1 MERELKTLDDRLA
14 VLEPDDDVADDG
26 LSEHVLAEIRQR
38 LTGDLSDSERREIVQ
53 LLVRRITVHTTLP
66 GRGRKQVRVVIDYR
80 FPPGGW
86 SFARGRRTGNN
97 CRTSSHRDREGAMA
111 RPNILFIT
119 TDQQRGDA
127 LGVAGQDW
135 LQTPALDA
143 LARDG
148 YHFTRAYSEAP
159 VCVAARTTWMTGT
172 HPWEHR
178 VRGNTRQAMDPA
190 KTLPGVLTAHGYRT
204 HAAGKMHFSPDQRN
218 LNGFESMVLCEEGR
232 MRDGDDYH
240 HWLQAT
246 PWAGLERAH
255 GVGNNDIFAAP
266 SPLPESHYVSTW
278 IANQSI
284 RFLHE
289 HTASA
294 DERPFFLWCSFTKP
308 HSAYDPPRPYDQ
320 LYDPGQVPAPARN
333 GSDMSESPPQLREA
347 NRVYTWD
354 ALGPEQIALARAF
367 YFGNVT
373 HLDHCIGRLLG
384 TLDSLGIRDDTF
396 IVFQFGPRRSA
407 GRSQFVL
414 QVQLLRGI
422 HARPADRVGA
432 RCGARRTRSGTAWP
446 NRRAGGAAPGYARDA
461 AGGRRGSAADVE
473 GPWLTDVMGR
483 RASGEPVHGVFGDRD
498 NLQLALI
505 EERFK
510 YIWWANGRFEQ
521 LFDRQ
526 SDPGELT
533 NRADDPSLT
542 AVKERMRGW
551 LAEYLGERGYVDGL
565 DGDDLVGRDYDPATM
580 RWGRP
585 NPRPWGR
592 RPY

>member
-1 MERELKTLDDRLA
+1 
-14 VLEPDDDVADDG
+14 
-26 LSEHVLAEIRQR
+26 
-38 LTGDLSDSERREIVQ
+38 
-53 LLVRRITVHTTLP
+53 
-66 GRGRKQVRVVIDYR
+66 
-80 FPPGGW
+80 
-86 SFARGRRTGNN
+86 
-97 CRTSSHRDREGAMA
+97 MA

-135 LQTPALDA
+135 LQTPSLDA

-204 HAAGKMHFSPDQRN
+204 HAAGKMHFTPDQRN

-255 GVGNNDIFAAP
+255 GVGNNEVFAAP
-266 SPLPESHYVSTW
+266 SPLPESHYASTW
-278 IANQSI
+278 IANQAI

-289 HTASA
+289 HLASA

-333 GSDMSESPPQLREA
+333 GGDMSESPPQLREA

-384 TLDSLGIRDDTF
+384 TLDSLGIRGDTL
-396 IVFQFGPRRSA
+396 IVFNSDHGDLLGDHNLFFKSNYYEESTHVPLIVWAPDSIRADLDLGPP
-407 GRSQFVL
+407 GRIDALVGQR
-414 QVQLLRGI
+414 QVM
-422 HARPADRVGA
+422 PAMLH
-432 RCGARRTRSGTAWP
+432 
-446 NRRAGGAAPGYARDA
+446 A
-461 AGGRRGSAADVE
+461 AGAELPPEVE
-473 GPWLTDVMGR
+473 GPWLTDVMGG
-483 RASGEPVHGVFGDRD
+483 RASGEPVHGVFGDRN

-521 LFDRQ
+521 LFDRE

-533 NRADDPSLT
+533 NRADDPSLA
-542 AVKERMRGW
+542 AVKARMRGW
-551 LAEYLGERGYVDGL
+551 LAEYLGERGYADGL
-565 DGDDLVGRDYDPATM
+565 DGEDLVGHDYDLATT

-585 NPRPWGR
+585 DPRPWGR